1 MVIGV
6 YREYNVHCVHLC
18 LASGYLALCNG
29 RDMLWKERE
38 RGREGG
44 REGSLH
50 NYFHTRGQVLADT
63 NLFLLTLVTDGVF
76 FELLHNSL
84 NIFGI
89 RDPKCVNWGGWM
101 TNTSV
106 Q

>member
-1 MVIGV
+1 MFTVCT
-6 YREYNVHCVHLC
+6 CVSLVATLRVVTGEIC
-18 LASGYLALCNG
+18 SG
-29 RDMLWKERE
+29 RK
-38 RGREGG
+38 GREGG
-44 REGSLH
+44 TEIGRESGLY
-50 NYFHTRGQVLADT
+50 NYFYTRGQVLADT
-63 NLFLLTLVTDGVF
+63 NLFHLTLVTDGVF

-84 NIFGI
+84 NIFSI